1 MKLFTLIFLI
11 ISLSLS
17 ANSEKLTELERTIS
31 NFQSTL
37 ENNPALRSIIQPKIE
52 AAKKERDALLQFNA
66 IANQLGHEEIKI
78 GFGIKL
84 GDTFE
89 RKNIIKSMGGDS
101 DFIWQFEPKINSL
114 DLDYHLLKVN
124 LVTNEIFLVEGY
136 TISDFKINEA
146 EANSLEKKFKTILV
160 ALMQK
165 HGRPIVVNK
174 SGDNEGFAKNYLL
187 YFRSNGNNRQIS
199 LHYECWGISSVKLSV
214 TYTDFKLMKA
224 AMNANANLLNF
235 NQVAP
240 Y

>member
-1 MKLFTLIFLI
+1 MKSFTLIFFI

-37 ENNPALRSIIQPKIE
+37 ENNPALRPIILPKIE
-52 AAKKERDALLQFNA
+52 AAKKERDALLQVNA
-66 IANQLGHEEIKI
+66 IANQLGHEEIKS

-114 DLDYHLLKVN
+114 DLDYHLMKVN
-124 LVTNEIFLVEGY
+124 LVTNEIFLVEGF

-146 EANSLEKKFKTILV
+146 VANSLEKKFKTILV

-165 HGRPIVVNK
+165 HGRPILVDRVR
-174 SGDNEGFAKNYLL
+174 NEGFAKNYLL
-187 YFRSNGNNRQIS
+187 YFRSNGNKRQIS